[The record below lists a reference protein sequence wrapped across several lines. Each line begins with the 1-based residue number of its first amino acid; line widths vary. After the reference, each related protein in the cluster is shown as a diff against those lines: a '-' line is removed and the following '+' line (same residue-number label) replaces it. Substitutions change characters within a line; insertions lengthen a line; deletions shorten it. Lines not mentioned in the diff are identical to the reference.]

1 MTARPA
7 VVIVAPGMR
16 VPGGQA
22 VQARALADGLRGDG
36 YRVRLLTIDRAFP
49 GPLAR
54 LRRVRG
60 LRTLLNQALYLPAL
74 LALGRAH
81 VALIFCASYWSFL
94 LAAAPALLAARAL
107 SRRAVLV
114 YHSGEVREHLA
125 GWGVWVH
132 AWLGLAHRIVAP
144 SAFVADAFADHGYRT
159 TVIPNVVDT
168 SRFRFRERAALRPR
182 LLSTRNLEPLY
193 HVERTIAAFALV
205 KQRHPTATLIV
216 AGSGTQEQELRRIAA
231 EKRCSG
237 ITFTGAV
244 RPEDMPALYDSA
256 DVFLNASA
264 IDNQPVS
271 VLEAFAAGLPVV
283 STCVGDIPAMTR
295 HGQAGVLVPSGE
307 PVDLAQAVCGLL
319 DDPQRARTLARNARA
334 EIERYRWEAVRAQ
347 WEKICA

>member
-1 MTARPA
+1 MSRPA
-7 VVIVAPGMR
+7 VAIVAPGMR

-22 VQARALADGLRGDG
+22 VQALALAEGLRGDG
-36 YRVRLLTIDRAFP
+36 YRVNLLAIDRTFP

-60 LRTLLNQALYLPAL
+60 LRTLLNEALYLPAL
-74 LALGRAH
+74 LTLRRAH

-114 YHSGEVREHLA
+114 YHSGEVRGHLD
-125 GWGVWVH
+125 GWGVAVH

-144 SAFVADAFADHGYRT
+144 SAFVAAAFADHGYRT

-168 SRFRFRERAALRPR
+168 SRFRYRERVPLRPR

-193 HVERTIAAFALV
+193 RVERTIAAFALV
-205 KQRHPTATLIV
+205 QRRHPLATLTI
-216 AGSGTQEQELRRIAA
+216 AGSGTQEQELRRFAA
-231 EKRCSG
+231 DTRCSG
-237 ITFTGAV
+237 IRFAGAV
-244 RPEDMPALYDSA
+244 RPEDMPALYDEA
-256 DVFLNASA
+256 DVFVNASA

-283 STCVGDIPAMTR
+283 STCVGDVPAMTR
-295 HGQAGVLVPSGE
+295 HGEAGVLVPSGE
-307 PVDLAQAVCGLL
+307 PVDLAQAVGGLL
-319 DDPQRARTLARNARA
+319 DNPEYARTLTRRARE
-334 EIERYRWEAVRAQ
+334 EIERYRWEAVRPQ
-347 WEKICA
+347 WETICA